1 MYVATLLHI
10 LIVYL
15 PLIAT
20 SKVKVITFFKI
31 MSEPL
36 LIAFSTC
43 SSAATLSSNVL
54 ACKKMGVKDSVS
66 SFCIPLG
73 NTLNMDGASIYIGLV
88 TVFVA
93 GVYHIDFT
101 FTDYFIVVAVG
112 LISSIDSTG
121 VPGSI
126 LILITMVFS
135 QIGIPAEAI
144 GLIAGIDRIM
154 NMARAPLN
162 ILGDSVI
169 AVTLDRG
176 ENLDN

>member
-1 MYVATLLHI
+1 M
-10 LIVYL
+10 
-15 PLIAT
+15 
-20 SKVKVITFFKI
+20 
-31 MSEPL
+31 
-36 LIAFSTC
+36 
-43 SSAATLSSNVL
+43 
-54 ACKKMGVKDSVS
+54 
-66 SFCIPLG
+66 
-73 NTLNMDGASIYIGLV
+73 
-88 TVFVA
+88 
-93 GVYHIDFT
+93 
-101 FTDYFIVVAVG
+101 
-112 LISSIDSTG
+112 
-121 VPGSI
+121 PGSI

>member
-1 MYVATLLHI
+1 MARSH
-10 LIVYL
+10 
-15 PLIAT
+15 
-20 SKVKVITFFKI
+20 
-31 MSEPL
+31 
-36 LIAFSTC
+36 
-43 SSAATLSSNVL
+43 
-54 ACKKMGVKDSVS
+54 
-66 SFCIPLG
+66 
-73 NTLNMDGASIYIGLV
+73 
-88 TVFVA
+88 
-93 GVYHIDFT
+93 
-101 FTDYFIVVAVG
+101 YFIVVAVG
-112 LISSIDSTG
+112 LISSIGSTG